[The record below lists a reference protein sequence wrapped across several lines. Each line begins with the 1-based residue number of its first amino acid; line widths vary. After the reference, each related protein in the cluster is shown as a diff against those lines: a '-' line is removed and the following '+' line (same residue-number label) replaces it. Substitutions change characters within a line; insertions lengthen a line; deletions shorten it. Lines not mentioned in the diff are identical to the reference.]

1 MNLGNESRPS
11 TRFGSRLIGV
21 LLAAGLSVFS
31 AMTNAQN
38 KMETSDNDQDCFIK
52 GFSER
57 LACGFIAV
65 PENYEQPNAKQ
76 INIHYAIIP
85 SIQENAQP
93 DPLLILAGGPGQAA
107 TELAPMIARIFADVR
122 KQRDIVLIDQRGTGK
137 SNPLSCDVNRPDEL
151 VRSDDEQALDEVA
164 AECLAQYPDVDVSQ
178 YNTPN
183 AIRDFER
190 VREALNVEQWNLYGG
205 SYGSRVGLKYLQQA
219 PNAVRTATLD
229 AVAPPQVVIGPFGFN
244 GSLAFENMLQDCQ
257 QQQSCA
263 QRFPKLKQDYEQV
276 MQSLEQ
282 QSVLLDTQDPLSAEA
297 IQVRLTPGR
306 FSSVVRLALYNP
318 ATRQL
323 LPYAISE
330 ARATNYKP
338 ILGLMGGTT
347 TAVQNSIY
355 LGLMLSVVCREDLPR
370 ATESLLQQDANNE
383 FIGGKTG
390 QAFVDLCNGW
400 QTTPAP
406 SAFAQPVES
415 EKPVLLL
422 SGTQDPVTPP
432 RWADIAA
439 RTLPNSVHVVAPYAG
454 HTIAGHTCANKIV
467 AQFVRKGSVEALD
480 TQCVKQRKLAPFVLN
495 ANGEGL

>member
-1 MNLGNESRPS
+1 MNLGNETRLAMRTSSR
-11 TRFGSRLIGV
+11 FALFLITTV
-21 LLAAGLSVFS
+21 LSLLS
-31 AMTNAQN
+31 
-38 KMETSDNDQDCFIK
+38 ETAVAETDEKQLDTDPGCFVK

-57 LACGFIAV
+57 LNCGFVTV
-65 PENYEQPNAKQ
+65 PENYEQPEAKQ
-76 INIHYAIIP
+76 IEIHYAVIP
-85 SIQENAQP
+85 SIQENSQP

-107 TELAPMIARIFADVR
+107 TELTPMIARIFADVR

-164 AECLAQYPDVDVSQ
+164 AECLAQYPDVDVTQ

-190 VREALNVEQWNLYGG
+190 VRETLNIAQWNLYGG

-219 PNAVRTATLD
+219 PEAVRTATLD

-244 GSLAFENMLQDCQ
+244 GSLAFDNMLQDCQ
-257 QQQSCA
+257 QQKPCV
-263 QRFPKLKQDYEQV
+263 QRFPNLKQQYNQV
-276 MQSLEQ
+276 MELLAQE
-282 QSVLLDTQDPLSAEA
+282 SVLLDTEDPLSAEP
-297 IQVRLTPGR
+297 IKIRLTPGR

-330 ARATNYKP
+330 AKTSNYKP

-383 FIGGKTG
+383 FIGGKTA
-390 QAFVDLCNGW
+390 QAFVDLCKGW

-406 SAFAQPVES
+406 ADFAEPVTS
-415 EKPVLLL
+415 EKPILLL

-439 RTLPNSVHVVAPYAG
+439 RTLPNSLHVIAPYAG

-467 AQFVRKGSVEALD
+467 AQFVRSGSVKELD

>member
-1 MNLGNESRPS
+1 MNLGKETRLAQKAS
-11 TRFGSRLIGV
+11 TRLALFV
-21 LLAAGLSVFS
+21 LAAVLNVFTGPAS
-31 AMTNAQN
+31 A
-38 KMETSDNDQDCFIK
+38 ETEKKQEDKNEGCYIK

-57 LACGFIAV
+57 LTCGFVAV
-65 PENYEQPNAKQ
+65 PENYEQPEGKQ
-76 INIHYAIIP
+76 IDIHYAIIP

-107 TELAPMIARIFADVR
+107 TELTPMIARIFADVR

-164 AECLAQYPDVDVSQ
+164 AECLAQYPDVDVAQ

-190 VREALNVEQWNLYGG
+190 VREALNITQWNLYGG

-219 PNAVRTATLD
+219 PEAVRTATLD

-244 GSLAFENMLQDCQ
+244 GSLAFDNMVQDCQ
-257 QQQSCA
+257 QQQPCV
-263 QRFPKLKQDYEQV
+263 QRFPNLKQEYNQV
-276 MQSLEQ
+276 MQSLAQ
-282 QSVLLDTQDPLSAEA
+282 QSVLLETLDPLSAEP
-297 IQVRLTPGR
+297 ITIRLTPGR

-318 ATRQL
+318 STRQL

-330 ARATNYKP
+330 ANATNYKP

-370 ATESLLQQDANNE
+370 ATDSLLQQDANNE

-390 QAFVDLCNGW
+390 EAFVALCKGW
-400 QTTPAP
+400 QTEPAP
-406 SAFAQPVES
+406 ADFAAPVES

-439 RTLPNSVHVVAPYAG
+439 RTLPNSLHVIAPYAG

-467 AQFVRKGSVEALD
+467 AQFVRSGNVKELD

>member
-1 MNLGNESRPS
+1 MNLGNDRSPHGGLS
-11 TRFGSRLIGV
+11 SRLIKTLCC
-21 LLAAGLSVFS
+21 LLIGFCASVS
-31 AMTNAQN
+31 NAQEQVN
-38 KMETSDNDQDCFIK
+38 STDATHCFVK

-57 LACGFIAV
+57 MECGYIQV
-65 PENYEQPNAKQ
+65 PENYEQPDGQQ
-76 INIHYAIIP
+76 IDIHYAIIP

-137 SNPLSCDVNRPDEL
+137 SNPLSCEVNRPDEL
-151 VRSDDEQALDEVA
+151 VRSDDEQDLSELA
-164 AECLAQYPDVDVSQ
+164 AECLAQYPNVDVSQ
-178 YNTPN
+178 YNTRN
-183 AIRDFER
+183 TIRDFEQ
-190 VREALNVEQWNLYGG
+190 VRQALGIEQWNLYGG
-205 SYGSRVGLKYLQQA
+205 SYGSRVGLKYLQHA
-219 PNAVRTATLD
+219 SNSVRTATLD

-244 GSLAFENMLQDCQ
+244 GSLAFEKMLQDCQ
-257 QQQSCA
+257 QQKPCM
-263 QRFPKLKQDYEQV
+263 QRFPNLKQDYDQV
-276 MQSLEQ
+276 MQSLDQ
-282 QSVLLDTQDPLSAEA
+282 QSVLVDTQDPLSAEPMQ
-297 IQVRLTPGR
+297 IRLTPGR

-330 ARATNYKP
+330 ARAANYKP

-370 ATESLLQQDANNE
+370 ATESLLKQDANNE

-390 QAFVDLCNGW
+390 QAFVDLCQGW

-406 SAFAQPVES
+406 SSFAQPVES
-415 EKPVLLL
+415 KKPVLLL

-439 RTLPNSVHVVAPYAG
+439 RTLPNSVHVIAPYAG
-454 HTIAGHTCANKIV
+454 HTIAGHTCANRIV
-467 AQFVRKGSVEALD
+467 AQFVRAGSVEALD